1 VTRCQRHP
9 GSIGHIDPRGQPA
22 TAGGPLVT
30 IGLVKAQ
37 RSLTTSALAASFLI
51 AFLAL
56 AACGSVARPGVPSPT
71 PDSGIEGT
79 TQASPTCP
87 VVSPGNA
94 CPPRAISATV
104 VVLDQA
110 GHEVTRFT
118 SGADGSFRVALTPGA
133 YTLSQPTSPS
143 RVLPRLQP
151 VRVQVVAGRYTSVVL
166 DFDTG
171 IR

>member
-1 VTRCQRHP
+1 M
-9 GSIGHIDPRGQPA
+9 PREGARRKARPLPVGALLLLLA
-22 TAGGPLVT
+22 TL
-30 IGLVKAQ
+30 
-37 RSLTTSALAASFLI
+37 S
-51 AFLAL
+51 
-56 AACGSVARPGVPSPT
+56 ACGSVARPGVPSPT

-87 VVSPGNA
+87 IVMPGNP

-104 VVLDQA
+104 AVLDRS

-118 SGADGSFRVALTPGA
+118 SSADGSFHLALAPGA
-133 YTLSQPTSPS
+133 YTLSQPASPS
-143 RVLPRLQP
+143 RVPP
-151 VRVQVVAGRYTSVVL
+151 VLRPVSVQVVAGRYTSVVL